1 MGDYSYSIII
11 NGMGKVFQWLFFS
24 RLHKCVPGSCASFR
38 MLQSHEYSPFQDNQY
53 LQAIKSVGSVLVPY
67 DSDQMIPAFGFGAQV
82 PSHFE
87 VSHCFPLDLNTHKPE
102 VYGVQVL
109 PSSTL
114 GSIVSKSD
122 QSC

>member
-1 MGDYSYSIII
+1 MAW
-11 NGMGKVFQWLFFS
+11 GKFSQWLLSF
-24 RLHKCVPGSCASFR
+24 RLHKCVPGGCASFR
-38 MLQSHEYSPFQDNQY
+38 MVQSHEYSPFQDNEY
-53 LQAIKSVGSVLVPY
+53 LQAIIPVGSVLVPY

-82 PSHFE
+82 PPHFE
-87 VSHCFPLDLNTHKPE
+87 VSHCFPLDLKTYKTE

-122 QSC
+122 QSCRVL